1 MNYLLRLA
9 LQYPFLYVALK
20 GTQVVIGRNEWW
32 VYFLVT
38 IGLMLLYD
46 SAESLRSK

>member
-32 VYFLVT
+32 VYFVT

-46 SAESLRSK
+46 FADLRSK